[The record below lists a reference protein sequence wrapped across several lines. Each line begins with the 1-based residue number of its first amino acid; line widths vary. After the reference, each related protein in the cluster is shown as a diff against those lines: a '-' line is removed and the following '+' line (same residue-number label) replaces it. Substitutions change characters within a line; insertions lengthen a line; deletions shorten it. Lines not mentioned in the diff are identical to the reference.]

1 MSAEQKLD
9 RFKQSILNEISRQ
22 EEEMHDRMEQEQ
34 KSAFEQ
40 AENEILAQC
49 YTYIKGETAR
59 LQTEAHRS
67 GSERTLEM
75 KKSVLRKRTELCD
88 GLFEELREKLKQFLK
103 SEEYIGYLKKE
114 LDEIRKMIPD
124 ETNMEIYLSRE
135 DAGKLAPENMKVC
148 EKKFPLGGFEL
159 IARDEK
165 KFFDARLDSRLT
177 QMRQDFIN
185 LFDITV

>member
-1 MSAEQKLD
+1 MRQ
-9 RFKQSILNEISRQ
+9 LNTGTNRDKTI
-22 EEEMHDRMEQEQ
+22 
-34 KSAFEQ
+34 A
-40 AENEILAQC
+40 L
-49 YTYIKGETAR
+49 Y
-59 LQTEAHRS
+59 
-67 GSERTLEM
+67 
-75 KKSVLRKRTELCD
+75 LR
-88 GLFEELREKLKQFLK
+88 
-103 SEEYIGYLKKE
+103 I
-114 LDEIRKMIPD
+114 
-124 ETNMEIYLSRE
+124 SRE